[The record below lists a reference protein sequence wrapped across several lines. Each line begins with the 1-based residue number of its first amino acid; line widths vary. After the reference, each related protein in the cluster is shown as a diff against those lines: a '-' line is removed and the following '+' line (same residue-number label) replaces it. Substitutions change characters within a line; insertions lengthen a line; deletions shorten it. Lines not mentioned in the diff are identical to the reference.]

1 MDTHTKMGL
10 TWGGTLKASA
20 IGFQHIT
27 LKKTGEHYI
36 IGRPETTV
44 NNLMIGTMYIEHVG
58 EMTVKNCKTGM
69 VCPVQFSAAGWGDR
83 GKHEIL
89 GKVHKNA
96 DDVKNV
102 MGEMKGK
109 WSDKITYKSG
119 G

>member
-10 TWGGTLKASA
+10 TWGGTLKATA